1 MPPHP
6 PASSPVSPHASSL
19 PLHHRVYGD
28 FADAAS
34 PILLVHGLF
43 GSATN
48 WHGIVGRLH
57 RLLGIT
63 RRIIVP
69 DLRNHGQ
76 SPHDPVFS
84 YEAMATD
91 LAELLDTLEI
101 EHVSLVGHSLGGKV
115 AMWLALEHPKRVESL
130 AVVDIAPVTYPS
142 RFRRLF
148 AALRGL
154 NLRTLDSR
162 READMRLAADIP
174 DPAMRGF
181 LLQNLRHTP
190 DGWTWRFNLSA
201 LAEAM
206 EGLRIFPDPQGRRFH
221 GRTALIHGADS
232 DYVRPEQWPA
242 IQALFPRAQMIAIP
256 DAGHWVHAD
265 QPEAFA
271 GAIAHFLGDCLTGH
285 GSDQPSG
292 Q

>member
-1 MPPHP
+1 MSLLP
-6 PASSPVSPHASSL
+6 PAP
-19 PLHHRVYGD
+19 PLALHYRDYGD
-28 FADAAS
+28 PADPAT
-34 PILLVHGLF
+34 PILLIHGLF

-48 WHGIVGRLH
+48 WHGMVGRLH
-57 RLLGIT
+57 RLLGPA
-63 RRIIVP
+63 RRLIVP

-76 SPHDPVFS
+76 SPHDPVFG

-91 LAELLDTLEI
+91 LVHLLDRLEI
-101 EHVSLVGHSLGGKV
+101 EHASLVGHSLGGKV
-115 AMWLALEHPKRVESL
+115 AMWLALEHPERVEAL

-162 READMRLAADIP
+162 READARLAADIP

-181 LLQNLRHTP
+181 LLQNLRHTQE
-190 DGWTWRFNLSA
+190 GWTWRFNLA
-201 LAEAM
+201 AMANAM
-206 EGLRIFPDPQGRRFH
+206 EGLRTFPDPQGRRFH
-221 GRTALIHGADS
+221 GQAAFIHGADS
-232 DYVRPEQWPA
+232 DYVRPDQWPA

-265 QPEAFA
+265 QPEAFTSV
-271 GAIAHFLGDCLTGH
+271 IAPLLADDIRPNFPTDL
-285 GSDQPSG
+285 
-292 Q
+292 